1 MKALYRQQ
9 SKGINDVD
17 WQKLKGRL
25 VATIRFFLNDD
36 VTYHVMDKES
46 PVVVW
51 TKLESRY
58 MSRLLSNK
66 LYLKQKLFGLKI
78 LKGTNLNEH
87 VQSDC

>member
-1 MKALYRQQ
+1 VKELYRQQ
-9 SKGINDVD
+9 SEGIKDID

-25 VATIRFFLNDD
+25 VATIRFCLNDD
-36 VTYHVMDKES
+36 VTYHVMDEES

-58 MSRLLSNK
+58 MSRSLSNK

-78 LKGTNLNEH
+78 LKGTNLN
-87 VQSDC
+87 